1 MSHPDVPPLDDKPDH
16 AGVGWAPEEPPEGV
30 GPEPTPT
37 PSADRR
43 RRRISTASATI
54 ALLVGLLAFALV
66 VQVQSNTGDTQLENA
81 RQDDLVRI
89 LSDLN
94 SRETRL
100 RGEISTLEGTLA
112 QLGAGAQGQEAAL
125 AEARRRADELGILAG
140 TLAAE
145 GEGLVIRLFPK
156 DTSVRASTVLEAV
169 EELRGAGAEALQ
181 IAGRNGT
188 AVRIVASTYFADG
201 SNGLVVDGTAVPAPY
216 TLTVIGPSSTMKT
229 ALMIPGGVADSV
241 ARDGGTLLV
250 DEATQVRVD
259 ALHPAEGLQY
269 AQPVQ

>member
-1 MSHPDVPPLDDKPDH
+1 VSHPDVPPLDDKPDH
-16 AGVGWAPEEPPEGV
+16 AGVGWPPSEPSVEPAPSPP
-30 GPEPTPT
+30 
-37 PSADRR
+37 SDRR

-100 RGEISTLEGTLA
+100 RSEISTLEGTLA

-156 DTSVRASTVLEAV
+156 DNSVRASVVLEAV

-188 AVRIVASTYFADG
+188 TVRIVASTYFADG
-201 SNGLVVDGTAVPAPY
+201 PNGLVVDGTPVPAPY

-259 ALHPAEGLQY
+259 ALHPAEDLQY